1 MRFLFT
7 FILTVL
13 FSLPVFG
20 VTLSQTRD
28 AQFGLNKA
36 SPGAMAKY
44 QLGTTVVS
52 NRIHIAKAKY
62 DFAVQGG
69 AIGTGNLVG
78 EDGKSV
84 VLPNKAVVV
93 DCLLDV
99 LTAGDTA
106 AAGTIALGTGQAGND
121 IKAALA
127 AASYT
132 GRVACV
138 PVGTAA
144 TAIKLTA
151 DRTMTYTIA
160 TGAITAGKVWVY
172 VYYILGGE

>member
-1 MRFLFT
+1 MKLLLAFMFSFCFT
-7 FILTVL
+7 AFA
-13 FSLPVFG
+13 G
-20 VTLSQTRD
+20 TLSANRD

-44 QLGTTVVS
+44 QLGTAIIS

-62 DFAVQGG
+62 DFSVQGG

-78 EDGKSV
+78 EDGKSF
-84 VLPNKAVVV
+84 VLPNKAVIV
-93 DCLLDV
+93 DCLIDV
-99 LTAGDTA
+99 LTPATTSA
-106 AAGTIALGTGQAGND
+106 SGTIALTAQSAGD
-121 IKAALA
+121 LKAALA

-144 TAIKLTA
+144 TVIKLTA

-160 TGAITAGKVWVY
+160 TGAITAGKLWVY
-172 VYYILGGE
+172 VYFILGGE